1 MNEYIPPANG
11 DPGDAP
17 ESAFLQDDKG
27 YYKLITRKREIPRK
41 TYLSGSIR
49 GKYQGKIAKDLN
61 GPYERTTF
69 YDFHIYEAEV
79 DILASSTCS
88 CITISKQTCNGLHT
102 EIEGSFDRAEE
113 RIYASGNLPRQLP
126 VTVTIADKQYAT
138 HVYEPLLAHVQFPS
152 RLHHTE
158 DEEVF
163 GTIEAD
169 ITGFLLDFIETECT
183 ERVYF
188 KETIEGE
195 VPVEVITRQLIQ
207 QLFPQAR

>member
-1 MNEYIPPANG
+1 MNEYIPPPNG

-41 TYLSGSIR
+41 TYLSGLIR
-49 GKYQGKIAKDLN
+49 GKYEGNVAGNQN
-61 GPYERTTF
+61 GRYERATF

-79 DILASSTCS
+79 LIRTSSTCS
-88 CITISKQTCNGLHT
+88 CITISKQECNGLHT
-102 EIEGSFDRAEE
+102 ETEGSFDRIEE
-113 RIYASGNLPRQLP
+113 HMYTSGNLPRQLP
-126 VTVTIADKQYAT
+126 VTVTIADKQYAM
-138 HVYEPLLAHVQFPS
+138 HIYEPLLTNVQFPS
-152 RLHHTE
+152 RLHQTE
-158 DEEVF
+158 DDEVF
-163 GTIEAD
+163 GTVEAD

-188 KETIEGE
+188 RETIKGE